1 MTLRKRTLIV
11 IGITLLGLNAALY
24 GISSKLLLG
33 SYLQAEE
40 QDTRQSMTGV
50 LNVISQQIDQFSNNF
65 ADWSTWDDAY
75 AFIQDRNP
83 KFIQSNLVNT
93 QLGTTGVNL
102 VLFLDA
108 AGQIIYE
115 TGFNRQTLEKRP
127 LPDSIRPF
135 LKPGDRLL
143 THKSPTERLSGILL
157 LPEGPMIIA
166 SHPVLKSDGTGPMRG
181 ILIVGRYL
189 DAAEIK
195 EYSKI
200 ARLPLSLQPVNPQQ
214 LPSSLQ
220 NASPT
225 LDRPTITVQPLNE
238 DAIAG
243 YTLLNDI
250 YGKPAVLVQTNTPRT
265 IYKYGQNIIRVL
277 SWATFGI
284 GVVFGGVTLLLLERL
299 VLSRLA
305 NLSKEVSTIR
315 RDDLSRRVSAQGQD
329 ELSQL
334 ATRINTMLSD
344 LEQYERECQQTALE
358 LQQSEAK
365 FRNFFENSQVGIFR
379 TRLED
384 GLFVDANQRFANL
397 LGYTSPEDL
406 IGREQSVNFY
416 VEPDHRTKLIQQL
429 KAHGKVNN
437 FEVLFHKH
445 YGTVFWSLLSAWLSP
460 DATSVEGIL
469 SDITEL
475 KQIAAALQASEAELR
490 SLFAAMPDALLV
502 YNREGYCLKIVAT
515 NPGLLTSPSEQ
526 QINRTLYETKTPEQ
540 AEFFHRLILQA
551 LDTQTVVQAEYS
563 LEIAGREMWFAG
575 SVSPLSDEQV
585 LWVARDITQL
595 KQADAALRQSEAT
608 NRALIN
614 AIPDL
619 LFRIRRD
626 GTYLDIISQNHLKVL
641 NPRQLLVGTTVYNS
655 LPPDLAEQRMYHVQQ
670 ALAIGELQ
678 IYEQQLVIDGEVRD
692 EEVRIVPS
700 QPDEVLVMVRDITAR
715 KQSEK
720 ALRRSETKFR
730 NIFENSQV
738 GIFRLRAEDGLF
750 LDANQRLI
758 TMMGFNHGSEV
769 IGQKYSAEFYIDREQ
784 QQQFLEQLQ
793 QQGEIQNQEALFR
806 KCDGSHLWGLIS
818 ARLDTSEGYIE
829 GVIADIS
836 DRKQA
841 EAALQQAVAAA
852 ENANRAKSI
861 FLANMSHELRTPL
874 NVILGFT
881 QLLLRGGALNPQQQE
896 QLNTIN
902 RSGEHLLTL
911 INDVLEMSKIEAG
924 RITLNENDFDLLGL
938 IDWLYQMFQFKAQS
952 KGLKLVLERQS
963 ALPEYIR
970 TDESKL
976 RQVLVN
982 LLGNAVKFTEQGQ
995 VMLRVWGEEGVEI
1008 RDQGSEIRD
1017 QESKKQEVEDEPFLV
1032 SGNSLA
1038 GSASHEPRA
1047 THQSAINPKSL
1058 YTLYFAV
1065 EDTGPGIAPEELE
1078 HLFEAFVQTETGR
1091 KSQEG
1096 TGLGLAISQ
1105 KFAHLM
1111 AGEIS
1116 VTSVLGEG
1124 ATFRLSIQTQ
1134 VVEAAGHLHGTSHQQ
1149 VIGLAPGE
1157 PTYRILIV
1165 EDRLENRQILVELLA
1180 PIGFEVQEAANG
1192 EAAIAQWEAWSPHFI
1207 WMDIRMPVMDG
1218 YEATKRIKAACA
1230 ATGQE
1235 PPIII
1240 ALTGSVFEEDRR
1252 VALSMGCND
1261 FVRKPFKA
1269 EVIFE
1274 KMAEYLGLQYVYAEP
1289 QSYPTFVVSAQQH
1302 AQPAVNEESV
1312 PFTLTTDSFSVM
1324 PVEWVQ
1330 QLNQAAKKVNAK
1342 LVSQL
1347 IQQIPKEQAP
1357 LANALTQLVDDF
1369 CFEEIVDL
1377 TK

>member
-33 SYLQAEE
+33 SYLRAEE
-40 QDTRQSMTGV
+40 QDTRQSMKGM
-50 LNVISQQIDQFSNNF
+50 LNVISQQIDQFSDNF

-75 AFIQDRNP
+75 TFVQDRNP

-102 VLFLDA
+102 VLILNT
-108 AGQIIYE
+108 AGEIVYE
-115 TGFNRQTLEKRP
+115 TGFNRQTLQKRP

-143 THKSPTERLSGILL
+143 SHQNSTERLSGILS

-166 SHPVLKSDGTGPMRG
+166 SHPILKSDGTGPIRG
-181 ILIVGRYL
+181 TLIVGRYL
-189 DAAEIK
+189 DAVEVK
-195 EYSKI
+195 EFSKI
-200 ARLPLSLQPVNPQQ
+200 ARLPLSLQPVQPEK
-214 LPSSLQ
+214 LPPGLLTASSTSDQ
-220 NASPT
+220 PA
-225 LDRPTITVQPLNE
+225 IAVQPLDE
-238 DAIAG
+238 EAIAG
-243 YTLLNDI
+243 YALLNDI

-265 IYKYGQNIIRVL
+265 IYKHGQDIIRIL
-277 SWATFGI
+277 SWAALGI

-299 VLSRLA
+299 VLSRLSK
-305 NLSKEVSTIR
+305 LSKEVSTIR
-315 RDDLSRRVSAQGQD
+315 RDDLSRRVSANGKD
-329 ELSQL
+329 ELTQL
-334 ATRINTMLSD
+334 ATRINTMLAD
-344 LEQYERECQQTALE
+344 LEQYERERQQTAVE

-384 GLFVDANQRFANL
+384 GLFLDANQRFASL
-397 LGYTSPEDL
+397 LGYSSPEDL
-406 IGREQSVNFY
+406 IGQEQSVNFY
-416 VEPDHRTKLIQQL
+416 AEPDHRTKLIQQL

-445 YGTVFWSLLSAWLSP
+445 YGTVFWGLLSAWLSP
-460 DATSVEGIL
+460 DEASLEGIL

-475 KQIAAALQASEAELR
+475 KQIEAALQASEAELR
-490 SLFAAMPDALLV
+490 SLFAAMPDAILV

-515 NPGLLTSPSEQ
+515 NPGLLTSPLEH
-526 QINRTLYETKTPEQ
+526 QINRTLHETKTPEQ
-540 AEFFHRLILQA
+540 AEFFHHLILQA
-551 LDTQTVVQAEYS
+551 LDTQKVVQVEYS

-595 KQADAALRQSEAT
+595 KQADEALRQSEAT

-619 LFRIRRD
+619 LFRIQRD
-626 GTYLDIISQNHLKVL
+626 GTYLDIISQNHSKVL
-641 NPRQLLVGTTVYNS
+641 NPRQLLVGTTVHNS
-655 LPPDLAEQRMYHVQQ
+655 LPTDLAQQRMHHVQQ
-670 ALAIGELQ
+670 ALDTGELQ
-678 IYEQQLVIDGEVRD
+678 IYEQQLAIDGEVRD
-692 EEVRIVPS
+692 EEVRVVPS
-700 QPDEVLVMVRDITAR
+700 QADEVLVMVRDITAR
-715 KQSEK
+715 KRSEK

-738 GIFRLRAEDGLF
+738 GIFRLRTGDGLF
-750 LDANQRLI
+750 LDANQRLV
-758 TMMGFNHGSEV
+758 TMMGYDAASEV
-769 IGQKYSAEFYIDREQ
+769 IGQKYSAEFYVDLDQRQ
-784 QQQFLEQLQ
+784 QMLEQLQ
-793 QQGEIQNQEALFR
+793 QEGEVQNKEALFR
-806 KCDGSHLWGLIS
+806 KRDGSYLWGLIS
-818 ARLDTSEGYIE
+818 ARLDISEGCIE

-841 EAALQQAVAAA
+841 EAALQQAVESA

-881 QLLLRGGALNPQQQE
+881 QLLLRAGALNPQQHE

-924 RITLNENDFDLLGL
+924 RITLTETDFDLHGL
-938 IDWLYQMFQFKAQS
+938 LDWLQQMFQLKAQS
-952 KGLKLVLERQS
+952 KALKLKIERLTS
-963 ALPEYIR
+963 LPEYIR

-982 LLGNAVKFTEQGQ
+982 LLGNAVKFTEKGF
-995 VMLRVWGEEGVEI
+995 VTLRVSGRELENG
-1008 RDQGSEIRD
+1008 DQGSGEN
-1017 QESKKQEVEDEPFLV
+1017 SLLAEDKGQRTKDNSPVNGHSSV
-1032 SGNSLA
+1032 SGNSPLPYVL
-1038 GSASHEPRA
+1038 SFE
-1047 THQSAINPKSL
+1047 
-1058 YTLYFAV
+1058 V

-1091 KSQEG
+1091 QSQEG

-1105 KFAHLM
+1105 KFVQLM
-1111 AGEIS
+1111 GGEITVS
-1116 VTSVLGEG
+1116 STLGNG
-1124 ATFRLSIQTQ
+1124 ATFRFDIQIHAVDAT
-1134 VVEAAGHLHGTSHQQ
+1134 GHLHATSHKQ
-1149 VIGLAPGE
+1149 VVGLAPGQ

-1165 EDRLENRQILVELLA
+1165 EDRLENRQILIELLTSA
-1180 PIGFEVQEAANG
+1180 GFEVQEAANG
-1192 EAAIAQWEAWSPHFI
+1192 EEAIVRWDAWSPHFI
-1207 WMDIRMPVMDG
+1207 WMDIRMPVMNG
-1218 YEATKRIKAACA
+1218 YEATKRIKEACE
-1230 ATGQE
+1230 ATGQA

-1289 QSYPTFVVSAQQH
+1289 QSDATLAVSAKPRT
-1302 AQPAVNEESV
+1302 QPIIDEDVL
-1312 PFTLTTDSFSVM
+1312 PFVLTADSFSTM
-1324 PVEWVQ
+1324 PIEWVQ
-1330 QLNQAAKKVNAK
+1330 QLNQAAMKVNAK

-1347 IQQIPKEQAP
+1347 IQHIPEDQAP

-1377 TK
+1377 TKQFSNP

>member
-33 SYLQAEE
+33 SYLRAEE

-50 LNVISQQIDQFSNNF
+50 LNVISQQIEQFSNNF

-108 AGQIIYE
+108 TGQIIYE

-127 LPDSIRPF
+127 LPNSIRPF

-143 THKSPTERLSGILL
+143 THTSPTERLSGILL

-166 SHPVLKSDGTGPMRG
+166 SHPVLRSDGTGPIRG
-181 ILIVGRYL
+181 TLIVGRYL
-189 DAAEIK
+189 DAAEVK

-200 ARLPLSLQPVNPQQ
+200 ARLPLVLQPVKPEQ
-214 LPSSLQ
+214 LPPSLQ
-220 NASPT
+220 NALPAP
-225 LDRPTITVQPLNE
+225 DRPAITVQPLNE

-243 YTLLNDI
+243 YALLNDI
-250 YGKPAVLVQTNTPRT
+250 YGQPAVLVQTNTPRT
-265 IYKYGQNIIRVL
+265 IYKYGQNIIRIL
-277 SWATFGI
+277 SWATLGI
-284 GVVFGGVTLLLLERL
+284 GLVFGGVTLLLLERL
-299 VLSRLA
+299 VLSRLSH
-305 NLSKEVSTIR
+305 LSKDVSTIR
-315 RDDLSRRVSAQGQD
+315 RDDLSRRVSVQGQD
-329 ELSQL
+329 ELAKL

-344 LEQYERECQQTALE
+344 LEQYERERQQTALE

-379 TRLED
+379 TRLKD

-416 VEPDHRTKLIQQL
+416 VEPDHRTRLIQQL
-429 KAHGKVNN
+429 KAYGKVNN

-445 YGTVFWSLLSAWLSP
+445 YGTVFWGLLSAWLSP
-460 DATSVEGIL
+460 DGTSVEGIL

-475 KQIAAALQASEAELR
+475 KQIEAALQASEAELR
-490 SLFAAMPDALLV
+490 SLFAAMPDAILV

-551 LDTQTVVQAEYS
+551 LDTQQVVQAEYS

-619 LFRIRRD
+619 LFRIQRD
-626 GTYLDIISQNHLKVL
+626 GTYLDIISQNHSKVL
-641 NPRQLLVGTTVYNS
+641 NPRQLLVGTTVHNS
-655 LPPDLAEQRMYHVQQ
+655 LPPELAEQRMYHVQQ
-670 ALAIGELQ
+670 ALDTGELQ
-678 IYEQQLVIDGEVRD
+678 IYEQQLIIDGEVRD
-692 EEVRIVPS
+692 EEVRVVPS
-700 QPDEVLVMVRDITAR
+700 QPDEVLVMVRDITSR
-715 KQSEK
+715 KRSEK

-750 LDANQRLI
+750 LDGNQRLI
-758 TMMGFNHGSEV
+758 TMMGFDHGSEV
-769 IGQKYSAEFYIDREQ
+769 IGQKYSAEFYVDREQ
-784 QQQFLEQLQ
+784 RQQFLEQLQ
-793 QQGEIQNQEALFR
+793 QEGEIQNKEALFQKR
-806 KCDGSHLWGLIS
+806 DGSHLWGLIS
-818 ARLDTSEGYIE
+818 ARLDISEGCIE

-841 EAALQQAVAAA
+841 EAALQQAVEAA

-952 KGLKLVLERQS
+952 KGLKLLLERQS
-963 ALPEYIR
+963 SLPEYVR

-982 LLGNAVKFTEQGQ
+982 LLGNAVKFTEKGQ
-995 VMLRVWGEEGVEI
+995 VVLRVWGEENW
-1008 RDQGSEIRD
+1008 S
-1017 QESKKQEVEDEPFLV
+1017 LV
-1032 SGNSLA
+1032 IGHSSLA
-1038 GSASHEPRA
+1038 EEDRTKDKGQRTKDNS
-1047 THQSAINPKSL
+1047 KSP
-1058 YTLYFAV
+1058 YTLHFEV
-1065 EDTGPGIAPEELE
+1065 EDTGPGIASEELE

-1111 AGEIS
+1111 GGEIS
-1116 VTSVLGEG
+1116 ITSVVGEG

-1134 VVEAAGHLHGTSHQQ
+1134 VVEAAGHLHGTSKKQ

-1192 EAAIAQWEAWSPHFI
+1192 EEAIAQWQAWAPHFI
-1207 WMDIRMPVMDG
+1207 WMDIRMPVLDG
-1218 YEATKRIKAACA
+1218 YEATKRIKAACE
-1230 ATGQE
+1230 ATEQE

-1289 QSYPTFVVSAQQH
+1289 E
-1302 AQPAVNEESV
+1302 AVTTLAGSV
-1312 PFTLTTDSFSVM
+1312 KHGLPMGIDAETTPFTLNADSFSVM
-1324 PVEWVQ
+1324 PGEWIQ
-1330 QLNQAAKKVNAK
+1330 QLNQAAMKVNAK

-1347 IQQIPKEQAP
+1347 IHQIPEEQAP

-1377 TK
+1377 TKQFSNP

>member
-11 IGITLLGLNAALY
+11 IGTTLLGLNAALY
-24 GISSKLLLG
+24 GISSRLLLG

-40 QDTRQSMTGV
+40 QDTRQSMMGV

-102 VLFLDA
+102 VLFLDT

-115 TGFNRQTLEKRP
+115 TGFNRQTLEKRT
-127 LPDSIRPF
+127 LPASIRPF
-135 LKPGDRLL
+135 LKSGDRLL

-181 ILIVGRYL
+181 TLIVGRYL
-189 DAAEIK
+189 DAAEVK

-200 ARLPLSLQPVNPQQ
+200 ARLPLSLQPVNPEQ
-214 LPSSLQ
+214 LPPSLQ
-220 NASPT
+220 HASPT
-225 LDRPTITVQPLNE
+225 LDRPAIAVQPLNE

-243 YTLLNDI
+243 YALLNDI

-265 IYKYGQNIIRVL
+265 IYKYGQNIIRIL

-284 GVVFGGVTLLLLERL
+284 GLVFGGVTLLLLERL
-299 VLSRLA
+299 VLSRLSH
-305 NLSKEVSTIR
+305 LSKEVSTIR
-315 RDDLSRRVSAQGQD
+315 RDDLSQRVSVQGQD

-334 ATRINTMLSD
+334 ATHINTMLSD
-344 LEQYERECQQTALE
+344 LEQYERECRQTALE

-379 TRLED
+379 TQLED

-416 VEPDHRTKLIQQL
+416 VEPDYRTKLIQQL

-445 YGTVFWSLLSAWLSP
+445 YGTVFWGLLSAWLSP
-460 DATSVEGIL
+460 DGTSVEGIL

-490 SLFAAMPDALLV
+490 SLFAAMPDAILV

-551 LDTQTVVQAEYS
+551 LDTQQVVQAEYS

-641 NPRQLLVGTTVYNS
+641 NPRQLLVGTTVHNS

-670 ALAIGELQ
+670 ALDIGELQ
-678 IYEQQLVIDGEVRD
+678 IYEQQLVIDGEVWD

-738 GIFRLRAEDGLF
+738 GIFRIRAEDGLF

-758 TMMGFNHGSEV
+758 TMMGFDHGSEV
-769 IGQKYSAEFYIDREQ
+769 IGQKYSAEFYVDRAQ
-784 QQQFLEQLQ
+784 RQQFLEQLQ
-793 QQGEIQNQEALFR
+793 HQGEVQNQEALFR

-841 EAALQQAVAAA
+841 EAALKQAVEAA

-952 KGLKLVLERQS
+952 KGLKLALERQS
-963 ALPEYIR
+963 ALPAYIR

-995 VMLRVWGEEGVEI
+995 VVLRVWGEEGN
-1008 RDQGSEIRD
+1008 S
-1017 QESKKQEVEDEPFLV
+1017 SLV
-1032 SGNSLA
+1032 SGHSSLA
-1038 GSASHEPRA
+1038 EADRTKDKG
-1047 THQSAINPKSL
+1047 QSKIQNPKPHA
-1058 YTLYFAV
+1058 TLYFAV

-1111 AGEIS
+1111 GGEIS
-1116 VTSVLGEG
+1116 VTSVVGEG
-1124 ATFRLSIQTQ
+1124 ATFRLSIQAQ

-1192 EAAIAQWEAWSPHFI
+1192 EEAIAQWEAWSPHFI
-1207 WMDIRMPVMDG
+1207 WMDIRMPVMNG

-1235 PPIII
+1235 PPIVI

-1252 VALSMGCND
+1252 IALSMGCND

-1289 QSYPTFVVSAQQH
+1289 QSYPTFVVSAKQH
-1302 AQPAVNEESV
+1302 SQPAVNEESM

-1330 QLNQAAKKVNAK
+1330 QLNQAAMKVNAK

-1347 IQQIPKEQAP
+1347 IQQIPEDQAS

-1377 TK
+1377 TKQSSNP

>member
-1 MTLRKRTLIV
+1 M
-11 IGITLLGLNAALY
+11 
-24 GISSKLLLG
+24 
-33 SYLQAEE
+33 
-40 QDTRQSMTGV
+40 
-50 LNVISQQIDQFSNNF
+50 
-65 ADWSTWDDAY
+65 
-75 AFIQDRNP
+75 
-83 KFIQSNLVNT
+83 
-93 QLGTTGVNL
+93 
-102 VLFLDA
+102 
-108 AGQIIYE
+108 
-115 TGFNRQTLEKRP
+115 
-127 LPDSIRPF
+127 
-135 LKPGDRLL
+135 
-143 THKSPTERLSGILL
+143 
-157 LPEGPMIIA
+157 
-166 SHPVLKSDGTGPMRG
+166 
-181 ILIVGRYL
+181 
-189 DAAEIK
+189 
-195 EYSKI
+195 
-200 ARLPLSLQPVNPQQ
+200 
-214 LPSSLQ
+214 
-220 NASPT
+220 
-225 LDRPTITVQPLNE
+225 
-238 DAIAG
+238 
-243 YTLLNDI
+243 
-250 YGKPAVLVQTNTPRT
+250 
-265 IYKYGQNIIRVL
+265 
-277 SWATFGI
+277 
-284 GVVFGGVTLLLLERL
+284 
-299 VLSRLA
+299 
-305 NLSKEVSTIR
+305 
-315 RDDLSRRVSAQGQD
+315 
-329 ELSQL
+329 
-334 ATRINTMLSD
+334 
-344 LEQYERECQQTALE
+344 
-358 LQQSEAK
+358 
-365 FRNFFENSQVGIFR
+365 
-379 TRLED
+379 
-384 GLFVDANQRFANL
+384 
-397 LGYTSPEDL
+397 
-406 IGREQSVNFY
+406 
-416 VEPDHRTKLIQQL
+416 
-429 KAHGKVNN
+429 
-437 FEVLFHKH
+437 
-445 YGTVFWSLLSAWLSP
+445 
-460 DATSVEGIL
+460 
-469 SDITEL
+469 
-475 KQIAAALQASEAELR
+475 
-490 SLFAAMPDALLV
+490 

-526 QINRTLYETKTPEQ
+526 QINRTLYETKTPEE

-551 LDTQTVVQAEYS
+551 LDTQQVVQAEYS

-641 NPRQLLVGTTVYNS
+641 NPRQLLVGTTVHNS

-670 ALAIGELQ
+670 ALDIGELQ

-738 GIFRLRAEDGLF
+738 GIFRIRAEDSLF

-758 TMMGFNHGSEV
+758 TMMGFDHGSEV
-769 IGQKYSAEFYIDREQ
+769 IGQKYSAEFYVDRAQ
-784 QQQFLEQLQ
+784 RQQFLEQLQ

-818 ARLDTSEGYIE
+818 ARLDTSEGCIE

-841 EAALQQAVAAA
+841 EAALKQAVEAA

-963 ALPEYIR
+963 ALPAYIR

-995 VMLRVWGEEGVEI
+995 VVLRVRGEEGN
-1008 RDQGSEIRD
+1008 S
-1017 QESKKQEVEDEPFLV
+1017 SLV
-1032 SGNSLA
+1032 SGHSSLA
-1038 GSASHEPRA
+1038 EADRTKDTGHR
-1047 THQSAINPKSL
+1047 TQDNPKSKIQNPKSPA
-1058 YTLYFAV
+1058 TLYFAV

-1111 AGEIS
+1111 GGEIS
-1116 VTSVLGEG
+1116 VTSVVGEG
-1124 ATFRLSIQTQ
+1124 ATFRLSIQAQ

-1192 EAAIAQWEAWSPHFI
+1192 EEAIAQWEAWSPHFI
-1207 WMDIRMPVMDG
+1207 WMDIRMPVMNG

-1252 VALSMGCND
+1252 IALSMGCND

-1289 QSYPTFVVSAQQH
+1289 QSYPTFVVSAKQH
-1302 AQPAVNEESV
+1302 AQPAVNEESM

-1330 QLNQAAKKVNAK
+1330 QLNQAAMKVNAK

-1347 IQQIPKEQAP
+1347 IQQIPEDQAS

-1377 TK
+1377 TKQLSNP